1 MLQGV
6 IFIRLSATQW
16 AVGLGPFTRSSK
28 RPTQT
33 AFFLPG
39 FFLNEPEPW
48 WIPSEYQ
55 ELNFEQFLK
64 LWPEAQALKREWTL
78 PSEPQFLGRVENIL
92 TEIHKG
98 TLKKAVPVVFE
109 KAQGALS
116 LAEMS
121 GVVQKFRDL
130 PPGVFPYGYF
140 SGSDGGADSE
150 GMIGVT
156 PEFLLRDHGS
166 SIESLALAG
175 TTKVENEGALLK
187 DPKELSEHMLVVQ
200 DLRERLSRYG
210 KFEQGQTGEWAVGLV
225 RHLRTD
231 VRVEV
236 DACIDFEDWISV
248 LHPTPALGVAPRSR
262 SEWLREQPEASER
275 KHFGAPFGLMR
286 VGGASHLCLVC
297 IRGIQWR
304 DNQVWLGSGCGV
316 VVGSVATKEWEELK
330 LKRRAVKR
338 MLGIAGGE

>member
-1 MLQGV
+1 MSQGV
-6 IFIRLSATQW
+6 IFVRLNAALW

-33 AFFLPG
+33 AFYMPG
-39 FFLNEPEPW
+39 FFLNESEPW
-48 WIPSEYQ
+48 WVPAEYQ
-55 ELNFEQFLK
+55 ELNFDAFLK
-64 LWPEAQALKREWTL
+64 LWPEPAVLKREWVL
-78 PSEPQFLGRVENIL
+78 PSEPQFLARVENIL

-109 KAQGALS
+109 KAQGTLS
-116 LAEMS
+116 LAEMA

-130 PPGVFPYGYF
+130 PPDVFPYGYV
-140 SGSDGGADSE
+140 SGSE

-156 PEFLLRDHGS
+156 PEFLLRDHGNY
-166 SIESLALAG
+166 IESLALAG

-187 DPKELSEHMLVVQ
+187 DPKELSEHLFVVN
-200 DLRERLSRYG
+200 DLKERLSRYG

-231 VRVEV
+231 VKLEVE
-236 DACIDFEDWISV
+236 ACVDFEDWIEV

-275 KHFGAPFGLMR
+275 KHFGAPMGLMR
-286 VGGASHLCLVC
+286 AGGASHICLVC

-316 VVGSVATKEWEELK
+316 VAGSVASREWEELK

-338 MLGIAGGE
+338 ILGIAGEGL